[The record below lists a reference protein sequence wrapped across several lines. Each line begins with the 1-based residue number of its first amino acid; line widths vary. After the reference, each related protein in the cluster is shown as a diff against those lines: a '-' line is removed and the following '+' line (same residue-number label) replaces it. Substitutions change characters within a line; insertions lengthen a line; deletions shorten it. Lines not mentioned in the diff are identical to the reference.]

1 MPLRQLLQYPSISPP
16 AVTLRPAAP
25 DDAEF
30 VFQVTEVCMRAYAE
44 QTWGAWNE
52 AVTRASFDPATHRI
66 IQCDDQDIGCLALH
80 ERSDHLDLDKLYI
93 LPAYQNRGIGTR
105 LIKDI
110 IAQAAAAE
118 KPVRLSVLAVNPARR
133 FYERAGFV
141 VTQST
146 TERHDMEWR

>member
-1 MPLRQLLQYPSISPP
+1 MAAP
-16 AVTLRPAAP
+16 VTLRPATA

-30 VFQVTEVCMRAYAE
+30 VFRVTEACMRAYAE

-66 IQCDDQDIGCLALH
+66 IRCDDEDIGCLAVH
-80 ERSDHLDLDKLYI
+80 AREDHLDLDKLYI
-93 LPAYQNRGIGTR
+93 LPAYQNRGIGTD
-105 LIKDI
+105 LIRGI
-110 IAQAAAAE
+110 IAQAATVG

-133 FYERAGFV
+133 FYERAGFT

-146 TERHDMEWR
+146 AERHYMEWRDL

>member
-1 MPLRQLLQYPSISPP
+1 MSAPI
-16 AVTLRPAAP
+16 VTLRPAVP

-30 VFQVTEVCMRAYAE
+30 VLRVTEACMRAYAE

-52 AVTRASFDPATHRI
+52 ALTRASFDPATHRI
-66 IQCDDQDIGCLALH
+66 IQCDEQDIGCLALH
-80 ERSDHLDLDKLYI
+80 EWDDHLDLDKLYI

-105 LIKDI
+105 LMDDI
-110 IAQAAAAE
+110 VAQAAAAG

-146 TERHDMEWR
+146 AERHYMEWRDL